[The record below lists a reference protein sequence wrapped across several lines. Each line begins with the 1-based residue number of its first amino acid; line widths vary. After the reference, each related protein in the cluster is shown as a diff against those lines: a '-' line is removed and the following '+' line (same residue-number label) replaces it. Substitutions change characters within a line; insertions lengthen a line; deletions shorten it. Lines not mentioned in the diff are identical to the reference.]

1 MKNFTAFLFII
12 LFFFNTFSKEEAVG
26 LKSTASSSLFLIGQ
40 DSTIVEQFKNI
51 ENAYKNKNFDSA
63 LKNAFDL
70 LDSARLKDREI
81 YLKTNY
87 LIGNVFYETS
97 SFKDAIRYFKRN
109 TDNILADSIYKDLQ
123 GSNFNGDLLLAQNYL
138 RLGSSYQGLSERD
151 SLKIYKDSAFYFYN
165 KVVKFNSFDNDFDAE
180 KAAAYGNLSVFYVKD
195 SLFDLAKNVAI
206 KSIEIHASN
215 NDNLN
220 QAAAL
225 GNLASIYLLEEDF
238 QKAKKTYLEALDLIA
253 FDESPK
259 AIRFKASLY
268 GNLSWSMY
276 KMKDYKA
283 YEFQE
288 YSYEIKDELRD
299 NEFRGIV
306 KKINAENNFDI
317 GKELGIKQEE
327 VKRLQ
332 QEVKNN
338 ARIRFGAI
346 LIATLFLIVAYFKFR
361 QVKLLRIKLKQEE
374 KIKQLK
380 AESHIRILDA
390 TLDGKEEHRKHVAI
404 ALHDNV
410 SALLSSVSIHIQASI
425 NQYEGKTPSEILKA
439 QKIVELA
446 SKEVR
451 DLSHSLHSSVL
462 HKFGLPFAIKDI
474 AEMYSNSQVK
484 IHTELD
490 NDNRYSIAFE
500 NKVYNIVQ
508 ELINNVLKHS
518 EAQNA
523 DILLKEDKRTLK
535 IVITDDGK
543 GFDPKKVKNKDGIEI
558 NQIEARVFMLKGIM
572 NIESE
577 IDGGTRIEINLP
589 ILDTTKLPNPDLPVL

>member
-1 MKNFTAFLFII
+1 MKNFTALLFI
-12 LFFFNTFSKEEAVG
+12 LLSSFHPFSKEEVVR
-26 LKSTASSSLFLIGQ
+26 LKPTTSFLFLTEQ
-40 DSTIVEQFKNI
+40 DSTIQTQFNDI
-51 ENAYKNKNFDSA
+51 EKAYKNKNFDLA
-63 LKNAFDL
+63 LKNAFNL

-97 SFKDAIRYFKRN
+97 SFQDAIRYFRRN
-109 TDNILADSIYKDLQ
+109 TNNILADSIYKDLQ
-123 GSNFNGDLLLAQNYL
+123 GSNSNGNLLLVQNYL
-138 RLGSSYQGLSERD
+138 RLGSSYQGLSDRD
-151 SLKIYKDSAFYFYN
+151 SLKRYKDSAFYFYD
-165 KVVKFNSFDNDFDAE
+165 KVLKFNSFENDFDAE
-180 KAAAYGNLSVFYVKD
+180 KAVVYGNLSIFYVKD

-206 KSIEIHASN
+206 KSIEIHASK

-225 GNLASIYLLEEDF
+225 GNLASIYLLEEEY
-238 QKAKKTYLEALDLIA
+238 QKAKKTYIEALALIA

-276 KMKDYKA
+276 KMKDYQA

-338 ARIRFGAI
+338 ARIRFGAYV
-346 LIATLFLIVAYFKFR
+346 IAVLLFIVTYYKFR

-390 TLDGKEEHRKHVAI
+390 TLDGKEAHRKLVAV

-410 SALLSSVSIHIQASI
+410 SALLSSGSIHIQASI
-425 NQYEGKTPSEILKA
+425 NQYKAKVPLELLKA

-451 DLSHSLHSSVL
+451 DLSHTLHSSVL

-474 AEMYSNSQVK
+474 AEMYSNSQIK
-484 IHTELD
+484 IHTDLD
-490 NDNRYSIAFE
+490 SDNRYSMTFE

-508 ELINNVLKHS
+508 ELINNVMKHS

-523 DILLKEDKRTLK
+523 VILLKEDSATLK

-543 GFDPKKVKNKDGIEI
+543 GFDPEKRRNQDGIGI

-572 NIESE
+572 NIDSE
-577 IDGGTRIEINLP
+577 IGGGTRIEINLP
-589 ILDTTKLPNPDLPVL
+589 ILNTTKLLNPDLPVL

>member
-1 MKNFTAFLFII
+1 
-12 LFFFNTFSKEEAVG
+12 
-26 LKSTASSSLFLIGQ
+26 
-40 DSTIVEQFKNI
+40 
-51 ENAYKNKNFDSA
+51 
-63 LKNAFDL
+63 
-70 LDSARLKDREI
+70 
-81 YLKTNY
+81 
-87 LIGNVFYETS
+87 
-97 SFKDAIRYFKRN
+97 
-109 TDNILADSIYKDLQ
+109 
-123 GSNFNGDLLLAQNYL
+123 
-138 RLGSSYQGLSERD
+138 
-151 SLKIYKDSAFYFYN
+151 
-165 KVVKFNSFDNDFDAE
+165 
-180 KAAAYGNLSVFYVKD
+180 
-195 SLFDLAKNVAI
+195 
-206 KSIEIHASN
+206 
-215 NDNLN
+215 
-220 QAAAL
+220 
-225 GNLASIYLLEEDF
+225 LASIYLLEEEY
-238 QKAKKTYLEALDLIA
+238 QKAKKTYMEALALIA

-276 KMKDYKA
+276 KMKDYQA

-332 QEVKNN
+332 QEVKKS
-338 ARIRFGAI
+338 ARIRFGAYV
-346 LIATLFLIVAYFKFR
+346 IAVLLFIVTYYKFR

-390 TLDGKEEHRKHVAI
+390 TLDGKEAHRKLVAV

-410 SALLSSVSIHIQASI
+410 NALLSSGSIHIQASI
-425 NQYEGKTPSEILKA
+425 NQYKAKVPLELLKA

-451 DLSHSLHSSVL
+451 DLSHTLHSSVL

-474 AEMYSNSQVK
+474 AEMYSNSQIK
-484 IHTELD
+484 IHTDLD
-490 NDNRYSIAFE
+490 SDNRYTMTFE

-508 ELINNVLKHS
+508 ELINNVMKHS

-523 DILLKEDKRTLK
+523 VILLKEDSETLK

-543 GFDPKKVKNKDGIEI
+543 GFDPEKRRNQDGIGI

-572 NIESE
+572 NIDSE
-577 IDGGTRIEINLP
+577 IGGGTRIEINLP
-589 ILDTTKLPNPDLPVL
+589 ILNTTKLLNPDLPVL

>member
-1 MKNFTAFLFII
+1 MKNFTALLFI
-12 LFFFNTFSKEEAVG
+12 LLSSFHPFSKEEVVR
-26 LKSTASSSLFLIGQ
+26 LKPTTSFLFLTEQ
-40 DSTIVEQFKNI
+40 DSTIQTQFNDI
-51 ENAYKNKNFDSA
+51 EKAYKNKNFDLA
-63 LKNAFDL
+63 LKNAFNL

-97 SFKDAIRYFKRN
+97 SFQDAIRYFRRN
-109 TDNILADSIYKDLQ
+109 TNNILADSIYKDLQ
-123 GSNFNGDLLLAQNYL
+123 GSNSNGNLLLVQNYL
-138 RLGSSYQGLSERD
+138 RLGSSYQGLSDRD
-151 SLKIYKDSAFYFYN
+151 SLKRYKDSAFYFYD
-165 KVVKFNSFDNDFDAE
+165 KVLKFNSFENDFDAE
-180 KAAAYGNLSVFYVKD
+180 KAVAYGNLSIFYVKD

-206 KSIEIHASN
+206 KSIEIHASK

-225 GNLASIYLLEEDF
+225 GNLASIYLLEEEY
-238 QKAKKTYLEALDLIA
+238 QKAKKTYIEALALIA

-276 KMKDYKA
+276 KMKDYQA

-338 ARIRFGAI
+338 ARIRFGAYV
-346 LIATLFLIVAYFKFR
+346 IAVLLFIVTYYKFR

-390 TLDGKEEHRKHVAI
+390 TLDGKEAHRKLVAV

-410 SALLSSVSIHIQASI
+410 SALLSSGSIHIQASI
-425 NQYEGKTPSEILKA
+425 NQYKAKVPLELLKA

-451 DLSHSLHSSVL
+451 DLSHTLHSSVL
-462 HKFGLPFAIKDI
+462 HKFGLPLAIKDI
-474 AEMYSNSQVK
+474 AEMYSNSQIK
-484 IHTELD
+484 IHTDLD
-490 NDNRYSIAFE
+490 SDNRYSMTFE

-508 ELINNVLKHS
+508 ELINNVMKHS

-523 DILLKEDKRTLK
+523 VILLKEDSATLK

-543 GFDPKKVKNKDGIEI
+543 GFDPEKRRNQDGIGI

-572 NIESE
+572 NIDSE
-577 IDGGTRIEINLP
+577 IGGGTRIEINLP
-589 ILDTTKLPNPDLPVL
+589 ILNTTKLLNPDLPVL

>member
-1 MKNFTAFLFII
+1 MKNFTALLFI
-12 LFFFNTFSKEEAVG
+12 LLSSFHPFSKEEVVR
-26 LKSTASSSLFLIGQ
+26 LKPTTSFLFLTEQ
-40 DSTIVEQFKNI
+40 DSTIQTQFNDI
-51 ENAYKNKNFDSA
+51 EKAYKNKNFDLA
-63 LKNAFDL
+63 LKNAFNL

-97 SFKDAIRYFKRN
+97 SFQDAIRYFRRN
-109 TDNILADSIYKDLQ
+109 TNNILADSIYKDLQ
-123 GSNFNGDLLLAQNYL
+123 GSNSNGNLLLVQNYL
-138 RLGSSYQGLSERD
+138 RLGSSYQGLSDRD
-151 SLKIYKDSAFYFYN
+151 SLKRYKDSAFYFYD
-165 KVVKFNSFDNDFDAE
+165 KVLKFNSFENDFDAE
-180 KAAAYGNLSVFYVKD
+180 KAVAYGNLSIFYVKD

-206 KSIEIHASN
+206 KSIEIHASK

-225 GNLASIYLLEEDF
+225 GNLASIYLLEEEY
-238 QKAKKTYLEALDLIA
+238 QKAKKTYIEALALIA

-276 KMKDYKA
+276 KMKDYQA

-338 ARIRFGAI
+338 ARIRFGAYV
-346 LIATLFLIVAYFKFR
+346 IAVLLFIVTYYKFR

-390 TLDGKEEHRKHVAI
+390 TLDGKEAHRKLVAV

-410 SALLSSVSIHIQASI
+410 SALLSSGSIHIQASI
-425 NQYEGKTPSEILKA
+425 NQYKAKVPLELLKA

-451 DLSHSLHSSVL
+451 DLSHTLHSSVL

-474 AEMYSNSQVK
+474 AEMYSNSQIK
-484 IHTELD
+484 IHTDLD
-490 NDNRYSIAFE
+490 SDNRYSMTFE

-508 ELINNVLKHS
+508 ELINNVMKHS

-523 DILLKEDKRTLK
+523 VILLKEDSATLK

-543 GFDPKKVKNKDGIEI
+543 GFDPEKRRNQDGIGI

-572 NIESE
+572 NIDSE
-577 IDGGTRIEINLP
+577 IGGGTRIEINLP
-589 ILDTTKLPNPDLPVL
+589 ILNTTKLLNPDLPVL

>member
-1 MKNFTAFLFII
+1 MKNFTALLFI
-12 LFFFNTFSKEEAVG
+12 LLSSFHPFSKEEVVR
-26 LKSTASSSLFLIGQ
+26 LKPTTSFLFLTEQ
-40 DSTIVEQFKNI
+40 DSTIQTQFNDI
-51 ENAYKNKNFDSA
+51 EKAYKNKNFDLA
-63 LKNAFDL
+63 LKNAFNL

-97 SFKDAIRYFKRN
+97 SFQDAIRYFRRN
-109 TDNILADSIYKDLQ
+109 TNNILADSIYKDLQ
-123 GSNFNGDLLLAQNYL
+123 GSNSNGNLLLVQNYL
-138 RLGSSYQGLSERD
+138 RLGSSYQGLSDRD
-151 SLKIYKDSAFYFYN
+151 SLKRYKDSAFYFYD
-165 KVVKFNSFDNDFDAE
+165 KVLKFNSFENDFDAE
-180 KAAAYGNLSVFYVKD
+180 KAVAYGNLSVFYVKD

-206 KSIEIHASN
+206 KSIEIHASK

-225 GNLASIYLLEEDF
+225 GNLASIYLLEEEY
-238 QKAKKTYLEALDLIA
+238 QKAKKTYIEALALIA

-276 KMKDYKA
+276 KMKDYQA

-306 KKINAENNFDI
+306 KKINAENNFDV

-338 ARIRFGAI
+338 ARIRFGAYV
-346 LIATLFLIVAYFKFR
+346 IAVLLFIVTYYKFR

-390 TLDGKEEHRKHVAI
+390 TLDGKEAHRKLVAV

-410 SALLSSVSIHIQASI
+410 SALLSSGSIHIQASI
-425 NQYEGKTPSEILKA
+425 NQYKAKVPLELLKA

-451 DLSHSLHSSVL
+451 DLSHTLHSSVL

-474 AEMYSNSQVK
+474 SEMYSNSQIK
-484 IHTELD
+484 IHTDLD
-490 NDNRYSIAFE
+490 SDNRYSMTFE

-508 ELINNVLKHS
+508 ELINNVMKHS

-523 DILLKEDKRTLK
+523 VILLKEDSATLK

-543 GFDPKKVKNKDGIEI
+543 GFDPEKRRNQDGIGI

-572 NIESE
+572 NIDSE
-577 IDGGTRIEINLP
+577 IGGGTRIEINLP
-589 ILDTTKLPNPDLPVL
+589 ILNTTKLLNPDLPVL

>member
-1 MKNFTAFLFII
+1 LKNFTALLFI
-12 LFFFNTFSKEEAVG
+12 LLSSFHPFSKEEVVR
-26 LKSTASSSLFLIGQ
+26 LKPTTSFLFLTEQ
-40 DSTIVEQFKNI
+40 DSTIQTQFNDI
-51 ENAYKNKNFDSA
+51 EKAYKNKNFDLA
-63 LKNAFDL
+63 LKNAFNL

-97 SFKDAIRYFKRN
+97 SFQDAIRYFRRN
-109 TDNILADSIYKDLQ
+109 TNNILADSIYKDLQ
-123 GSNFNGDLLLAQNYL
+123 GSNSNGNLLLVQNYL
-138 RLGSSYQGLSERD
+138 RLGSSYQGLSDRD
-151 SLKIYKDSAFYFYN
+151 SLKRYKDSAFYFYD
-165 KVVKFNSFDNDFDAE
+165 KVLKFNSFENDFDAE
-180 KAAAYGNLSVFYVKD
+180 KAVAYGNLSIFYVKD

-206 KSIEIHASN
+206 KSIEIHASK

-225 GNLASIYLLEEDF
+225 GNLASIYLLEEEY
-238 QKAKKTYLEALDLIA
+238 QKAKKTYIEALALIA

-276 KMKDYKA
+276 KMKDYQA

-338 ARIRFGAI
+338 ARIRFGAYV
-346 LIATLFLIVAYFKFR
+346 IAVLLFIVTYYKFR

-390 TLDGKEEHRKHVAI
+390 TLDGKEAHRKLVAV

-410 SALLSSVSIHIQASI
+410 SALLSSGSIHIQASI
-425 NQYEGKTPSEILKA
+425 NQYKAKVPLELLKA

-451 DLSHSLHSSVL
+451 DLSHTLHSSVL

-474 AEMYSNSQVK
+474 AEMYSNSQIK
-484 IHTELD
+484 IHTDLD
-490 NDNRYSIAFE
+490 SDNRYSMTFE

-508 ELINNVLKHS
+508 ELINNVMKHS

-523 DILLKEDKRTLK
+523 VILLKEDSATLK

-543 GFDPKKVKNKDGIEI
+543 GFDPEKRRNQDGIGI

-572 NIESE
+572 NIDSE
-577 IDGGTRIEINLP
+577 IGGGTRIEINLP
-589 ILDTTKLPNPDLPVL
+589 ILNTTKLLNPDLPVL